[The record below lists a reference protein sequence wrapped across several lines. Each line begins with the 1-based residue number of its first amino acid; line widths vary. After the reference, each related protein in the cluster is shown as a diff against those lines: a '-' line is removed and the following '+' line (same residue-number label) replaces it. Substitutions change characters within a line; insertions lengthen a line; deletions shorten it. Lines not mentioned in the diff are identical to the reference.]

1 MSDDAEGNGIA
12 TVFGVLFLAV
22 GLLFTFGVW
31 GAFERDRM
39 LLLVG
44 ERAQAQVVALD
55 MIRDTLG
62 DSDYLVR
69 YRFSGPG
76 GQVVERQRHLN
87 KSAWR
92 KLKVGGPVTVVY
104 AADDPM
110 RSFPLGGGVTS
121 AGAVG
126 LSLLIG
132 TPLGLAGGAL
142 LAVAGLRKVRSL
154 RQRSRP

>member
-1 MSDDAEGNGIA
+1 MSGETEGNGIVM
-12 TVFGVLFLAV
+12 VFGALFLSV
-22 GLLFTFGVW
+22 GLVLTFGVW

-44 ERAQAQVVALD
+44 DRAQAQVIALD
-55 MIRDTLG
+55 TVRDTQG

-69 YRFSGPG
+69 YRFSVPVGRI
-76 GQVVERQRHLN
+76 VERQRRLN
-87 KSAWR
+87 ASAWR

-121 AGAVG
+121 AAAVG
-126 LSLLIG
+126 LSLN
-132 TPLGLAGGAL
+132 
-142 LAVAGLRKVRSL
+142 LRR
-154 RQRSRP
+154 